1 MNVIEAIHA
10 RRAIRS
16 YTPRKVDEQTI
27 RSLLAAAVQAPSAV
41 NAQPWSFV
49 VVQDPAKLKLYSDR
63 AKAGLLA
70 SARDKKTRHYD
81 EMLKDENFNVF
92 YDATTL
98 IVICAKDGG
107 PYVQADCWLAA
118 ENLMLAACDA
128 GLGTCCIGFAIP
140 VLNTAELKAEL
151 QIPAD
156 TAAVA
161 PIIVGYPSRPVEAPA
176 RGEPRVLS
184 WSR

>member
-27 RSLLAAAVQAPSAV
+27 RSL
-41 NAQPWSFV
+41 
-49 VVQDPAKLKLYSDR
+49 
-63 AKAGLLA
+63 
-70 SARDKKTRHYD
+70 
-81 EMLKDENFNVF
+81 
-92 YDATTL
+92 TL
-98 IVICAKDGG
+98 IVICARDGG

-140 VLNTAELKAEL
+140 VLNTVELKAEL
-151 QIPAD
+151 RIPAD

-161 PIIVGYPSRPVEAPA
+161 PIIVGYPSGPVDAPA
-176 RGEPRVLS
+176 RAEPRVLS
-184 WSR
+184 WS